1 MNLEERLKQYTAMT
15 EDALKHHLSC
25 DESCAYKTIY
35 DAVKYSALAGGKR
48 LRPALLL
55 EFCRV
60 CGGDIEKAL
69 PFAAA
74 LEMIHTYSLIH
85 DDLPCMDNDDLR
97 RGKPTNHKV
106 FGEGLAVLAG
116 DALLNRAFETI
127 LDPRNTQGLAA
138 DAVLR
143 GANQLARAAG
153 MDGMIGGQVIDL
165 ESEGKTITLERLMLL
180 QQLKTGCLIR
190 AAAVIGCLLAG
201 KSDGRTL
208 QAAEVYGDRLGLA
221 FQIRDDLLDI
231 EGDRAVLGKSIGK
244 DAQSEK
250 STFPALLG
258 MERCRAVIEQ
268 LTAEA
273 VDAVAIFQDHAFLT
287 QLAQSLASR
296 NR

>member
-1 MNLEERLKQYTAMT
+1 MNIEERLNQYATMT
-15 EDALKHHLSC
+15 EDMLTHMLSC
-25 DESCAYKTIY
+25 DENCAYKTIY

-60 CGGDIEKAL
+60 CGGDIQKAL

-97 RGKPTNHKV
+97 RGKPTNHKI
-106 FGEGLAVLAG
+106 FGEGMAVLAG
-116 DALLNRAFETI
+116 DALLNRAFETV
-127 LDPRNTQGLAA
+127 LNPRNTQGLEA
-138 DAVLR
+138 DVVLR
-143 GANQLARAAG
+143 AANQLSRAAG

-165 ESEGKTITLERLMLL
+165 ESEGKTISLERLMLL

-190 AAAVIGCLLAG
+190 VAAVIGCLLAG
-201 KSDGRTL
+201 KSDGRTM

-221 FQIRDDLLDI
+221 FQIQDDLLDI
-231 EGDRAVLGKSIGK
+231 EGDSTVLGKSTGK

-258 MERCRAVIEQ
+258 MERCRTAVEQ
-268 LTAEA
+268 LTDEA
-273 VDAVAIFQDHAFLT
+273 VGAVEIFQDHEFLT
-287 QLAQSLASR
+287 QLARSLALR
-296 NR
+296 NH

>member
-1 MNLEERLKQYTAMT
+1 MKMEERLTQYAAMT
-15 EDALKHHLSC
+15 EEMLSRYLSC
-25 DESCAYKTIY
+25 EESCIYKTIY

-60 CGGDIEKAL
+60 CGGEIEKAL

-85 DDLPCMDNDDLR
+85 DDLPCMDNDALR

-106 FGEGLAVLAG
+106 FGEGMAVLAG
-116 DALLNRAFETI
+116 DALLNRAFEVI

-138 DAVLR
+138 DGVLR
-143 GANQLARAAG
+143 AANQLARAAG
-153 MDGMIGGQVIDL
+153 MDGMIGGQVVDL
-165 ESEGKTITLERLMLL
+165 ESEGKAISLERLMLL

-190 AAAVIGCLLAG
+190 VAAVIGCLLAG
-201 KSDGRTL
+201 KSDGRTM

-221 FQIRDDLLDI
+221 FQIQDDLLDI
-231 EGDRAVLGKSIGK
+231 EGDSAVLGKSIGK

-258 MERCRAVIEQ
+258 MERCHAVVAQ
-268 LTAEA
+268 LTNEA
-273 VDAVAIFQDHAFLT
+273 IDAVALFQDHEFLV

-296 NR
+296 NH